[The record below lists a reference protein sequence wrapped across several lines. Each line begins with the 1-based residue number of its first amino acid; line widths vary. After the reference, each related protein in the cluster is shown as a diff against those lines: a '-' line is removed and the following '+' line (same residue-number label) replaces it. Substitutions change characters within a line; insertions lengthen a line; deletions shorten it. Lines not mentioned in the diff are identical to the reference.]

1 MELIL
6 FYLFIFWLCWVFV
19 VTCGLS
25 LVVASRRYSSLRYV
39 GSVVAAPG
47 L

>member
-6 FYLFIFWLCWVFV
+6 FYLFILWLCRVFV

-25 LVVASRRYSSLRYV
+25 LVEASRHYSSLRCM
-39 GSVVAAPG
+39 GSAVAAPG